1 MSDAITSLP
10 IRSTENEPIFL
21 DSSHW
26 NVSVGIARTFMAGT
40 APLKVTNVI
49 GIGGAPGTTVWRT
62 GRRANYFVLEDQLE
76 VSPQFA
82 STAFPKFYTFL
93 LETPSA
99 EDTSKAVQTTGR
111 PAFFISGDYAEP
123 EAGLPSFIFA
133 APQHA
138 SGFGE
143 LRAIVSAISDRSA
156 LRLSDAVEAMIERAA
171 QSHGIPENVQAWAHR
186 LAEDVRN
193 LTD

>member
-1 MSDAITSLP
+1 MSDAITLP
-10 IRSTENEPIFL
+10 IRSAECEPIFL
-21 DSSHW
+21 DTSQW
-26 NVSVGIARTFMAGT
+26 NVSAGIARAFMAGT

-49 GIGGAPGTTVWRT
+49 GVGGAPGATVWRT
-62 GRRANYFVLEDQLE
+62 GRRANYFVLQEQMGG
-76 VSPQFA
+76 SPQFA

-111 PAFFISGDYAEP
+111 PAFLVFGDYAEL
-123 EAGLPSFIFA
+123 EAGLPSFISA
-133 APQHA
+133 APQQA

-143 LRAIVSAISDRSA
+143 LRAIVSAISDRSV
-156 LRLSDAVEAMIERAA
+156 LRLSDDVEAMIERAA
-171 QSHGIPENVQAWAHR
+171 QSHGTPGNVQAWAHR

>member
-10 IRSTENEPIFL
+10 IRSAESEPIFL
-21 DSSHW
+21 DISQW
-26 NVSVGIARTFMAGT
+26 NDSAGTKRAFVAET
-40 APLKVTNVI
+40 APLRVTNVI
-49 GIGGAPGTTVWRT
+49 GIGGAPGATVWRM
-62 GRRANYFVLEDQLE
+62 GPRANYFVLEEQLE

-99 EDTSKAVQTTGR
+99 EDTSKAAQTTGR
-111 PAFFISGDYAEP
+111 PVFFVSGDYP
-123 EAGLPSFIFA
+123 QLDAGLPNFISA
-133 APQHA
+133 VPQHA

-143 LRAIVSAISDRSA
+143 LQAIVSAISNRSA
-156 LRLSDAVEAMIERAA
+156 LLLSDEVEAMIERAA
-171 QSHGIPENVQAWAHR
+171 QSHGTPENVHAWAQR

>member
-1 MSDAITSLP
+1 MSEAITSLP
-10 IRSTENEPIFL
+10 IRSAQSEPIFL
-21 DSSHW
+21 DISQW
-26 NVSVGIARTFMAGT
+26 NDLAGIKRGFVAGT
-40 APLKVTNVI
+40 APKVTNVI
-49 GIGGAPGTTVWRT
+49 GVGGAPGETVWRM
-62 GRRANYFVLEDQLE
+62 GQRANYFIFEEQLE

-99 EDTSKAVQTTGR
+99 EDTSKAIQTTGR
-111 PAFFISGDYAEP
+111 PAYFISGDYP
-123 EAGLPSFIFA
+123 QLDAGLPNFISA
-133 APQHA
+133 VPHHA

-143 LRAIVSAISDRSA
+143 LQAIVSAISDRSA
-156 LRLSDAVEAMIERAA
+156 LLLSDEVEAIIERAA
-171 QSHGIPENVQAWAHR
+171 QSHGTPENVQAWAHR